1 MFQALDAGDLP
12 RLNFRKTFWGVQIL
26 VHTPHAYGPLAA
38 SAATVAGAPAGYI
51 EPALSIGVVGL
62 IVACLPVEVH
72 DLRIAYRQV

>member
-1 MFQALDAGDLP
+1 
-12 RLNFRKTFWGVQIL
+12 L